1 MDPSTYEV
9 RLSHWAAVIEECQS
23 RPKGQS
29 AKQWLSEHDIQEKK
43 YYYWLRRVRKAAL
56 AGMQQAL
63 PAIQDPAS
71 AAAAV
76 PPALI
81 EIPASEVL
89 PEAEAPAFTIRTS
102 KSTIEISSCVPS
114 AEPVKLLKAVSHA
127 L

>member
-1 MDPSTYEV
+1 MDTTTYEV
-9 RLSHWAAVIEECQS
+9 RLSHWTTVVEGCQA
-23 RPKGQS
+23 RPESQS
-29 AKQWLSEHDIQEKK
+29 AKQWLSEHGIPEKK

-63 PAIQDPAS
+63 PAVQDARQT
-71 AAAAV
+71 AAAA

-89 PEAEAPAFTIRTS
+89 PEAAAPAVTIRTRR
-102 KSTIEISSCVPS
+102 STIEISSSVPS
-114 AEPVKLLKAVSHA
+114 AELVKLLKAVSHA